1 MDTLL
6 SPRRRALVSA
16 LATTPL
22 LYACGPWR
30 AASPALEFRGP
41 TMGST
46 YTVKIAGAS
55 LSPPARTQAQ
65 DAVHAAL
72 SAVDAAMST
81 HRADSELSRFN
92 RHGAATPFALSR
104 DTFAVLAL
112 AQEVSTR
119 TGGAFDVTV
128 APVVDAWGFGPGR
141 HYRVVDALEIA
152 RLERRVG
159 HDALAL
165 DRASS
170 SAAKARP
177 DVGADLSGIAKGF
190 GIDRA
195 AHALDALGLEHYM
208 IEAGGEVRTRGRNA
222 EGQPWR
228 IAIEQPDAVPQRARR
243 VVPLSGLSIATS
255 GDYRIWFERDGRR
268 YCHEIDPAR
277 GRPIDNGVASVS
289 VVADD
294 CAFADAM
301 ATALM
306 VMGEARGLAFA
317 AATGLAA
324 HFIVREAGGR
334 LRDASSPAFA
344 ALGAWAVPGV

>member
-6 SPRRRALVSA
+6 SPRRRVLVSA
-16 LATTPL
+16 LAATPL
-22 LYACGPWR
+22 LYACGSFR
-30 AASPALEFRGP
+30 SSSPAFEFRGP
-41 TMGST
+41 TMGSS
-46 YTVKIAGAS
+46 YTVKIAGAP
-55 LSPPARTQAQ
+55 LSPAARAHVQ
-65 DAVHAAL
+65 DAVHEAL

-112 AQEVSTR
+112 AQQVSEQ

-141 HYRVVDALEIA
+141 HYRVVDAVEIGE
-152 RLERRVG
+152 LERRVG
-159 HDALAL
+159 HEALAL

-170 SAAKARP
+170 SATKVRA
-177 DVGADLSGIAKGF
+177 DVSADLSGIAKGF
-190 GIDRA
+190 GVDRA
-195 AHALDALGLEHYM
+195 AQALDALGIERYM

-243 VVPLSGLSIATS
+243 VVPLSGLSMATS

-277 GRPIDNGVASVS
+277 GRPIDNAVASVS
-289 VVADD
+289 VVARE

-317 AATGLAA
+317 AAAGLAA

-334 LRDASSPAFA
+334 LRDASSSAFA
-344 ALGAWAVPGV
+344 ALGAWAVSGA